1 MLTHTNTLPPHHPRA
16 MVSIGGTKQK
26 KTIQPSRKTVNRQNM
41 KAKYVSAS
49 NKLIASKTERN
60 AMLLLEFLEE
70 KQESLP
76 QLRMKITTFSKDVV
90 HSNFTQVYH
99 IRFYLNGAY
108 ASDITYKQ
116 FMDYLNN
123 NQ

>member
-1 MLTHTNTLPPHHPRA
+1 
-16 MVSIGGTKQK
+16 
-26 KTIQPSRKTVNRQNM
+26 M
-41 KAKYVSAS
+41 KAKYVAAS

-116 FMDYLNN
+116 CMDYLNN